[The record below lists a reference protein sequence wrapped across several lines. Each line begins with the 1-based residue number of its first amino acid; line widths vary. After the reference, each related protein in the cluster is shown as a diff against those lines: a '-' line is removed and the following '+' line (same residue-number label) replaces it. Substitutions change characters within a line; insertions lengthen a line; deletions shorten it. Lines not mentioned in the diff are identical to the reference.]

1 MESRDAELSELNA
14 EMDMP
19 LEKLLA
25 KYSGTPNEAQE
36 DESMEAI
43 EDQNE
48 DSDGSE
54 GLSGA
59 SSGSEM
65 DFEDF
70 KDIMEEPSSKEKTKE
85 GGLGLESLLDDSLG
99 SQDAATSKLSDAAA
113 IAESFQPKGNTLE
126 STQVR
131 PIIIII
137 NIRWD

>member
-1 MESRDAELSELNA
+1 VESRDAELSELNA

-137 NIRWD
+137 NIR

>member
-25 KYSGTPNEAQE
+25 KYSGTPNEEAQE

-59 SSGSEM
+59 SSESEM

-70 KDIMEEPSSKEKTKE
+70 KDILEEPSSKEKTKE

-131 PIIIII
+131 LLLNVSF
-137 NIRWD
+137 NIR

>member
-1 MESRDAELSELNA
+1 MESRDAELRELDA
-14 EMDMP
+14 EKDMP

-25 KYSGTPNEAQE
+25 KYSGTPNDEAQE

-43 EDQNE
+43 EDQDE

-59 SSGSEM
+59 SSDSEM

-70 KDIMEEPSSKEKTKE
+70 KDIMEEPSSKEKAKE
-85 GGLGLESLLDDSLG
+85 GLGLESLLDDSLG
-99 SQDAATSKLSDAAA
+99 SQDAATTKLSDAAA

-131 PIIIII
+131 LLLNDSF
-137 NIRWD
+137 NIG